1 MSTKT
6 ETGSN
11 KSTFIW
17 IGIGVVVVGGLFA
30 WAIASGGATSGTAS
44 FDVPAFG
51 DVEVEGSL
59 DPLDPSSAGIAEFDP
74 ATGQPAPLAS
84 GTDYNGETSSIGGSG
99 EPQIIAFLAHWCSH
113 CQAEVPRLVTAM
125 DGGSA
130 IGGVEVVG
138 VATATNATRGN
149 YPPAAWLDAEG
160 WTGGVMMDDAESST
174 LRAYGLGSFP
184 AWAAV
189 KADGTIAARATG
201 ELSEEQ
207 VLQLAALAQ
216 G

>member
-17 IGIGVVVVGGLFA
+17 IGAGVVVVVALFA
-30 WAIASGGATSGTAS
+30 WAIASGGANSGNANYE
-44 FDVPAFG
+44 VPAFG
-51 DVEVEGSL
+51 EIDVAGSL
-59 DPLDPSSAGIAEFDP
+59 QPLDPTSAGIAEFDP
-74 ATGQPAPLAS
+74 ATGQPAPVAI
-84 GTDYNGETSSIGGSG
+84 GTDYNGEPSSIGDSG

-125 DGGSA
+125 AGGST
-130 IGGVEVVG
+130 IDGVEVVG
-138 VATATNATRGN
+138 VATATNSTRGN

-160 WTGGVMMDDAESST
+160 WTGGVLMDNSESAV
-174 LRAYGLGSFP
+174 LQVYGLGSFP

-207 VLQLAALAQ
+207 VSQLAALAQ